1 MASQYVDLPLETG
14 SGPAPGVDSFN
25 GRTGIVVSQAGDYAA
40 GLIANTPAG
49 NISATNVQAAINEL
63 DSEKQATITGAATTI
78 VSSNLTAN
86 RAVIS
91 DANGKVA
98 VSNVTG
104 TELGYLSGT
113 TSSVQTQINALNSG
127 KQNADATL
135 TSLAAFNTNG
145 LLTQTAPDTFA
156 GRTITGQS
164 GEITVVNGNGVAG
177 NPVISLTATGVTPG
191 TYTNPVVTVNSKGRI
206 SSITS
211 STAPPFNPDQNI
223 EIKDDFTGSTVT
235 AGSYGFTVT
244 NAGTGASTGI
254 VTAGQDPTLK
264 AIGVA
269 QMNTGTA
276 NTGRSIMSTG
286 LSALNTGY
294 SALDARSRLWLQ
306 SAGTVVDPFE
316 FTFGFIDNTAATQN
330 HTDGAYFRFLADGVN
345 VNWEIVTAA
354 GGVFTTTTTSAP
366 VLVNNAQIFQVIINK
381 TATLVQ
387 FYIDGALVG
396 SHSTN
401 IPQDGQYF
409 GFGWKILKT
418 AGTNSQTARIDW
430 GYLSVNYDEPRG

>member
-1 MASQYVDLPLETG
+1 VASTYIKLPVV
-14 SGPAPGVDSFN
+14 SGGGPSGDVDSFN
-25 GRTGIVVSQAGDYAA
+25 GRTGVVVSQAGDYGAS
-40 GLIANTPAG
+40 LISNVPAG
-49 NISATNVQAAINEL
+49 NISATTVQAAINEL
-63 DSEKQATITGAATTI
+63 DAEKQATVAGAASTI

-91 DANGKVA
+91 DASGKVA
-98 VSNVTG
+98 VSSVTN
-104 TELGYLSGT
+104 TELGYLSGA
-113 TSSVQTQINALNSG
+113 TSSVQTQINALSSG

-135 TSLAAFNTNG
+135 TSLAAYNTNG
-145 LLTQTAPDTFA
+145 LLTQIAPDTFA
-156 GRTITGQS
+156 GRIITGAA

-177 NPVISLTATGVTPG
+177 NPVLSLTATGVTPG
-191 TYTNPVVTVNSKGRI
+191 TYTNPVVTVNAKGRI

-211 STAPPFNPDQNI
+211 STAPSLNPDQNI
-223 EIKDDFTGSTVT
+223 EIKDDFTGAAVT
-235 AGSYGFTVT
+235 AGSYGFTVS
-244 NAGTGASTGI
+244 NVGTGASSGI

-276 NTGRSIMSTG
+276 NSGRSTMSTG

-294 SALDARSRLWLQ
+294 STFDARSRLWLQ

-316 FTFGFIDNTAATQN
+316 FTFGFIDNNAATQN
-330 HTDGAYFRFLADGVN
+330 HTDGAYFRFLANGVN

-354 GGVFTTTTTSAP
+354 GGVLTTTTTSAP
-366 VLVNNAQIFQVIINK
+366 VLVNNPQIFQVIINED
-381 TATLVQ
+381 ATLAQ

-418 AGTNSQTARIDW
+418 AGTNSQTSRIDW
-430 GYLSVNYDEPRG
+430 GYLSINYSGPRG